1 MSLPE
6 VPDWPIDIKHYMP
19 IVPKHEINIKL
30 YNEKKNLIK
39 YLENQLQTSERK
51 LKSKNENDRRDVA
64 NKISG
69 YRMKIFMNKKDLNE
83 FNQKIERYYELI

>member
-6 VPDWPIDIKHYMP
+6 VPDWPID
-19 IVPKHEINIKL
+19 IKL